1 MILNYKYDYHL
12 AYKRIVEEE
21 LKLNNIPF
29 EFEDLTEVKI
39 LKKIS
44 SEDLEKIRVNL
55 AEYGIH
61 ILDNPKDLLVQKIK
75 NLITEML
82 QNGEENIMYKTS
94 IYLSEKLQFSYG
106 YLSNLF
112 SEVALTTIE
121 NYIILQK
128 IEMAKTLLIEENL
141 SLTEIAYKLHYSSV
155 AHLSSQFKN
164 KTGLTPSE
172 FQQIMNRRRRILE
185 K

>member
-1 MILNYKYDYHL
+1 MVLSYKYDYNL
-12 AYKRIVEEE
+12 AYKKIIEEE
-21 LKLNNIPF
+21 LQQLNLKF
-29 EFEDLTEVKI
+29 KFEDLTEVK
-39 LKKIS
+39 LSKKIS
-44 SEDLEKIRVNL
+44 IEELEKLRENL
-55 AEYGIH
+55 AEFGIS
-61 ILDNPKDLLVQKIK
+61 IIDNPKELLVQKIK
-75 NLITEML
+75 NLVSEML
-82 QNGEENIMYKTS
+82 QNEDENVLLKTS

-128 IEMAKTLLIEENL
+128 IEIAKNLLVAENL

-172 FQQIMNRRRRILE
+172 FQQIMNRRRQILVN
-185 K
+185 

>member
-1 MILNYKYDYHL
+1 MILSYKYDYRL
-12 AYKRIVEEE
+12 AYKKILEEE
-21 LKLNNIPF
+21 LKRFKVPF
-29 EFEDLTEVKI
+29 EFEDLTEIK
-39 LKKIS
+39 LEKKIPE
-44 SEDLEKIRVNL
+44 EDLIKLRENL
-55 AEYGIH
+55 SPYGIY
-61 ILDNPKDLLVQKIK
+61 IIDNPKELLVQKIK
-75 NLITEML
+75 NLVSEML
-82 QNGEENIMYKTS
+82 QTGEENIMLKTS

-128 IEMAKTLLIEENL
+128 IEMAKHLLMAENL

-172 FQQIMNRRRRILE
+172 FQQIMNRRRQMMEL
-185 K
+185 

>member
-1 MILNYKYDYHL
+1 MILSYKYDYHL
-12 AYKRIVEEE
+12 AYKKIIEEE
-21 LKLNNIPF
+21 LQQLNIHF
-29 EFEDLTEVKI
+29 DFEDLTEVK
-39 LKKIS
+39 LQNQLTD
-44 SEDLEKIRVNL
+44 ENLEKLRENL
-55 AEYGIH
+55 SYYGIH
-61 ILDNPKDLLVQKIK
+61 LLDNPKELLVQKIK
-75 NLITEML
+75 NLIAEML
-82 QNGEENIMYKTS
+82 QNGEENLLHKTS

-128 IEMAKTLLIEENL
+128 IEIVKTLLISENL

-164 KTGLTPSE
+164 KTGLTPSA
-172 FQQIMNRRRRILE
+172 FQQIMNQRKLNTE
-185 K
+185 H